1 MNGELTE
8 KEARKITE
16 ISLEPR
22 LRPKAEEL
30 VKQNFCN
37 DCDKREPGWTCFPCK
52 SARTMIKVFL
62 TAVVHEEAKE
72 N

>member
-30 VKQNFCN
+30 VRENFCN
-37 DCDKREPGWTCFPCK
+37 DCEGREPGWTCFPCK

-62 TAVVHEEAKE
+62 IAIVSEGAKG